1 MATFSQ
7 QFLANLGRPQMAES
21 LFGLGQTLGGAP
33 GQFKERRQREEELKR
48 YNKLMQTTEQ
58 GTSAALEGD
67 VEGLRNRIAELSKLR
82 DAAIST
88 EEKDR
93 YQQAITNLQRQIPS
107 AQQVE
112 IGNKAKELVNI
123 EQMLKDPSLLA
134 PKKAALEQR
143 LEILQ
148 KDPEA
153 MRQYQKYQMDTWRF
167 EQAEE
172 DIKAEQW
179 LDSNRASILDAVE
192 AGDTKTLNTILE
204 GAGDY
209 TEAAQKFA
217 NSALQNA
224 ENMAKFEEN
233 SIERKVAPSVDYYTE
248 QVNNLPEEIR
258 KNLQT
263 TLNAYTKVSEDGW
276 DGKQWK
282 VGSRI
287 RAKQLERDL
296 QSQLRAINSQIA
308 TSEYFAAQ
316 KEERDKKE
324 QIKKL
329 QLKIDAPMDS
339 SYVVEGRRMA
349 SAMLEKGDVLTEA
362 AILQEA
368 EALYQRD
375 RRQWIQQLADLTGEK
390 PTEEEEDFS
399 VMVGDNLTTSSM
411 VREAISRKG
420 EKYVVKQLRDNRVSE
435 EDIESLIG
443 KKPDKAEE
451 LGIPDQRIENQ
462 KRRFSDELKTR
473 EERMA
478 TLGTREQRM
487 ASLPR

>member
-21 LFGLGQTLGGAP
+21 LFGLGQAIGGVP
-33 GQFKERRQREEELKR
+33 GQIRERRRREEELAR
-48 YNKLMQTTEQ
+48 FNQLAQTAEQ
-58 GTSAALEGD
+58 GTAAAIEGN
-67 VEGLRNRIAELSKLR
+67 VEELNKNIAELSRLR
-82 DAAIST
+82 DAAT
-88 EEKDR
+88 TLEEKNN
-93 YQQAITNLQRQIPS
+93 YQRAIANLQSKIPG
-107 AQQVE
+107 AKQVS
-112 IGNKAKELVNI
+112 IGNKARELVNI
-123 EQMLKDPSLLA
+123 EQMLQDPSLLA
-134 PKKAALEQR
+134 PKKAALQQR
-143 LEILQ
+143 LEVLQ

-153 MRQYQKYQMDTWRF
+153 MQQYQKYQMDTWRF
-167 EQAEE
+167 EQAQE
-172 DIKAEQW
+172 DIKAEEW
-179 LDSNRASILDAVE
+179 LDSNRAAILDAVE
-192 AGDTKTLNTILE
+192 AGDTKTLNTIID
-204 GAGDY
+204 GAGEHA
-209 TEAAQKFA
+209 EAAQKFT

-224 ENMAKFEEN
+224 ENIAKFEEN

-282 VGSRI
+282 TGSRI

-308 TSEYFAAQ
+308 TSEYFAT
-316 KEERDKKE
+316 KREEKTTKE

-349 SAMLEKGDVLTEA
+349 SAKLDKGDVLTEA

-375 RRQWIQQLADLTGEK
+375 RRQWIQQLADLTGEEVA
-390 PTEEEEDFS
+390 EEIPDSPAQIIAQAMLDNPKRSREEIINALIKR
-399 VMVGDNLTTSSM
+399 GDLP
-411 VREAISRKG
+411 AD
-420 EKYVVKQLRDNRVSE
+420 YSE
-435 EDIESLIG
+435 EQETKELSVIE
-443 KKPDKAEE
+443 KRVEK
-451 LGIPDQRIENQ
+451 Q
-462 KRRFSDELKTR
+462 KQRFSEALGTR
-473 EERMA
+473 EERMQA
-478 TLGTREQRM
+478 LGPRDQRM
-487 ASLPR
+487 ASLFQ